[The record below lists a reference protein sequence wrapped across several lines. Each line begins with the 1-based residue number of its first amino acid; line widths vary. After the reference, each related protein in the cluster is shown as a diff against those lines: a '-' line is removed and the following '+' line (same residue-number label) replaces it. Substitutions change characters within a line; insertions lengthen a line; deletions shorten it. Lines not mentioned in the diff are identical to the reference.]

1 MRGPLGLRCLGAE
14 PPLTPSRQ
22 HLLSEMLGRS
32 TWGTCP
38 WVSPKLVLR
47 ADRGRREFQLTD
59 ESLLKTGP
67 RMTHIHVTWGTS

>member
-22 HLLSEMLGRS
+22 HLLSEMLGRRPV
-32 TWGTCP
+32 GTCP
-38 WVSPKLVLR
+38 WASPKPVLR
-47 ADRGRREFQLTD
+47 ADGGREFQLTD

-67 RMTHIHVTWGTS
+67 RMTHIHVTS